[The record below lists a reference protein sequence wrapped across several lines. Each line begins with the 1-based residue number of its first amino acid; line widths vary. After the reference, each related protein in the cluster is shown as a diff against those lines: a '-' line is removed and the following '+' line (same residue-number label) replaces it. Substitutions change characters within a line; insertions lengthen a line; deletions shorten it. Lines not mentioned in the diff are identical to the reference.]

1 MPIFHVTDPS
11 GELVGVVRQPDG
23 DESAV
28 RDALAGRGKDRD
40 ERYVSQ
46 DGGFVTSVVEANGP
60 AKVLWRKEAAR
71 QAGAKVEEQPAAE
84 QAQDPLAAGAKPD
97 VVRGS
102 R

>member
-11 GELVGVVRQPDG
+11 GRLVGVVRQPDG

-28 RDALAGRGKDRD
+28 REALAGRGKDRD
-40 ERYVSQ
+40 ERYISQ
-46 DGGFVTSVVEANGP
+46 DGGYSTAVVDASGP
-60 AKVLWRKEAAR
+60 AKVLWRDEGAR
-71 QAGAKVEEQPAAE
+71 QAGAKAEEQPAAV
-84 QAQDPLAAGAKPD
+84 QAQDELAAGAKPD